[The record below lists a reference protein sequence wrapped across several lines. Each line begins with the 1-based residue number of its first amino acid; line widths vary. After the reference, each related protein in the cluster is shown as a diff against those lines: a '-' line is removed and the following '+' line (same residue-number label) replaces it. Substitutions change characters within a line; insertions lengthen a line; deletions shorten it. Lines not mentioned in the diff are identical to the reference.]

1 MLSLFKFAS
10 LAALL
15 GLAAAQQQPCYN
27 AQPFVIILCLYN
39 SMTAIG
45 PVVQSAIFRA
55 ATPVMAAIRQADNWI
70 APGAYERGS

>member
-1 MLSLFKFAS
+1 MLQRCRSSRRSRK
-10 LAALL
+10 LL
-15 GLAAAQQQPCYN
+15 PVCR
-27 AQPFVIILCLYN
+27 QPFVIILCLYN
-39 SMTAIG
+39 SMTAID

>member
-27 AQPFVIILCLYN
+27 AADPQDGVGSYC
-39 SMTAIG
+39 
-45 PVVQSAIFRA
+45 RC
-55 ATPVMAAIRQADNWI
+55 ADNRSSSFCVCTI
-70 APGAYERGS
+70 P

>member
-27 AQPFVIILCLYN
+27 AADPQDGVGSYC
-39 SMTAIG
+39 
-45 PVVQSAIFRA
+45 RC
-55 ATPVMAAIRQADNWI
+55 ADNLCYF
-70 APGAYERGS
+70 PGSDTSNGCDPPGRQLDCPGGL